1 MRNVFLFLWRH
12 NFTLLFVLLE
22 VVAFVLIFSTNNYH
36 STTFGVFATKTSG
49 NFYSIVNNSKEYLTL
64 KEEND
69 LLAAENE
76 RLLNN
81 QLSSYVSQFA
91 DTQNIDDTLFLQKYQ
106 FMSAK
111 VINNTIN
118 LRNNF
123 LILDKGKKH
132 GIEKDMGVVNASGVV
147 GIVKDVSDNFCSVVS
162 LLHKETRISSQI
174 KGTGFFGIIVWEGFD
189 PNYATLSDIPALLKI
204 NIGDTIET
212 RESSTIFPTGIT
224 IGIIESFDTS
234 NDGNFYTIK
243 VKLSTRFADLTHV
256 YIVKNLLKQEQLM
269 LESAITQ
276 PNE

>member
-12 NFTLLFVLLE
+12 NFTLLFLLLE
-22 VVAFVLIFSTNNYH
+22 VIAFVLLFSANNYH
-36 STTFGVFATKTSG
+36 STAFGVIATKSSG
-49 NFYSIVNNSKEYLTL
+49 NFYAIVNNSKQYLTL

-69 LLAAENE
+69 ALAEENV

-81 QLSSYVSQFA
+81 QLSSYVTQFS
-91 DTQNIDDTLFLQKYQ
+91 DTQNIVDTLFIQKYQ
-106 FMSAK
+106 FQSAK

-123 LILDKGKKH
+123 LILDRGKNH
-132 GIEKDMGVVNASGVV
+132 GIEQDMGVVTASGVV

-162 LLHKETRISSQI
+162 VLHKESRISSQI
-174 KGTGFFGIIVWEGFD
+174 RGTGFFGIIVWEGFNS
-189 PNYATLSDIPALLKI
+189 NYATLSDIPALLKI

-212 RESSTIFPTGIT
+212 RESSTIFPTGIM
-224 IGIIESFDTS
+224 IGIIESFETS
-234 NDGNFYTIK
+234 TDGNFYTIK

-256 YIVKNLLKQEQLM
+256 YIVKNLLKQEQLK
-269 LESAITQ
+269 LEEAMTQ

>member
-12 NFTLLFVLLE
+12 NFTLLFLLLE
-22 VVAFVLIFSTNNYH
+22 VIAFVLIFSANNYH
-36 STTFGVFATKTSG
+36 STAFGVFATKTSG
-49 NFYSIVNNSKEYLTL
+49 NFYAVVNNSKEYLTL

-81 QLSSYVSQFA
+81 QLSSFVSQFA

-106 FMSAK
+106 YLSAK

-174 KGTGFFGIIVWEGFD
+174 RGTGFFGIIVWEGYD

-212 RESSTIFPTGIT
+212 RESSTIFPTGVT
-224 IGIIESFDTS
+224 IGVIESFDTS

-256 YIVKNLLKQEQLM
+256 YLVKNLLKQEQLM